1 MDAADDNG
9 DKVDMLS
16 QVIRRVRQVRRRM
29 TSEIVRRAKLATD
42 DDEQRP
48 WAKYEQAA
56 AVADGD
62 APEVKQEQEPTR
74 EPMAE
79 VIKLSIPADDS
90 HALTAVPLI
99 RHWLFAPDRTKVR
112 LRKLEVDVAHR
123 GERFTQTITIGDR
136 IVGPS
141 KGYGVL
147 TTRHQRALFVLQH
160 LWQEQGG
167 RLVRWN
173 GQRRGSVSASSW
185 QIEELLYG
193 SHGGRQQ
200 DLVRQVVQELASI
213 PVKIENYIRP
223 DGTIGTL
230 DVTGLIS
237 GAVFAESRRTKGGQ
251 QLGFPWVEIGLGP
264 IITRSFELAAVK
276 PINLDVLRSLKRDT
290 SALLYPKLDY
300 YLASNEGIELR
311 LDGLVNKLGMTG
323 KELYKRSR
331 RRRQFEPAL
340 VELQGQP
347 LSKKGDYVLDVRL
360 EPTSDGQDDKLI
372 AERKRS

>member
-1 MDAADDNG
+1 MLLQVARRARRKVRR
-9 DKVDMLS
+9 KVD
-16 QVIRRVRQVRRRM
+16 
-29 TSEIVRRAKLATD
+29 EIVRRAKLATV
-42 DDEQRP
+42 DDEHKP
-48 WAKYEQAA
+48 WAKYERAA
-56 AVADGD
+56 DVADGD
-62 APEVKQEQEPTR
+62 APETEQEQGREPTR

-112 LRKLEVDVAHR
+112 LRRVEVDVSHR
-123 GERFTQTITIGDR
+123 GDRFTQSITIGDR

-147 TTRHQRALFVLQH
+147 TTRHQRALFVLQQ

-167 RLVRWN
+167 RMVRWN
-173 GQRRGSVSASSW
+173 GQRRGGVSASSW
-185 QIEELLYG
+185 QLEEMLYG
-193 SHGGRQQ
+193 SHGGRQK
-200 DLVRQVVQELASI
+200 DMVRLVMQELASI

-230 DVTGLIS
+230 DVAGLIS
-237 GAVFAESRRTKGGQ
+237 GLVFAESRRTKGGQ

-264 IITRSFELAAVK
+264 IITRSFELEAVK
-276 PINLDVLRSLKRDT
+276 PINVDVLRSLKRDT

-300 YLASNEGIELR
+300 LLASNPSTELR
-311 LDGLVNKLGMTG
+311 LDGLVDKLGMTA
-323 KELYKRSR
+323 KQLRYRSHR
-331 RRRQFEPAL
+331 RRVFTSAL
-340 VELQGQP
+340 DELQGQL
-347 LSKKGDYVLDVRL
+347 LSKQGGYVLDVRL

-372 AERKRS
+372 AERKRT

>member
-1 MDAADDNG
+1 LDGADDTG

-16 QVIRRVRQVRRRM
+16 RVVRRARQVRRRM
-29 TSEIVRRAKLATD
+29 TGEIMRRAKLIVD
-42 DDEQRP
+42 DDQKP
-48 WAKYEQAA
+48 WAKFERAGEVVEGG
-56 AVADGD
+56 AVDPD
-62 APEVKQEQEPTR
+62 PDKEPTR

-79 VIKLSIPADDS
+79 VIKLSTPADDS

-112 LRKLEVDVAHR
+112 LRRLEVEVAHR
-123 GERFTQTITIGDR
+123 GERFTQLITIGDR
-136 IVGPS
+136 VAVPS
-141 KGYGVL
+141 YGYGVL
-147 TTRHQRALFVLQH
+147 RTRHQRALFVLQQ

-167 RLVRWN
+167 RMVRWN
-173 GQRRGSVSASSW
+173 GQRRGGVSASSW
-185 QIEELLYG
+185 QIEEMLYG

-200 DLVRQVVQELASI
+200 DMVRQVMQELASI

-237 GAVFAESRRTKGGQ
+237 GAVFAESRKSKGGQ

-264 IITRSFELAAVK
+264 MITRSFELAAVK

-290 SALLYPKLDY
+290 AALLYPKLDY
-300 YLASNEGIELR
+300 YLASNEGVELR
-311 LDGLVNKLGMTG
+311 LDGLVDKLGMTG
-323 KELYKRSR
+323 KQLQQRSYR
-331 RRRQFEPAL
+331 RRKFEAAL
-340 VELQGQP
+340 LDLQGKP
-347 LSKKGDYVLDVRL
+347 LSKDGGYEIDARL

-372 AERKRS
+372 AERKRT